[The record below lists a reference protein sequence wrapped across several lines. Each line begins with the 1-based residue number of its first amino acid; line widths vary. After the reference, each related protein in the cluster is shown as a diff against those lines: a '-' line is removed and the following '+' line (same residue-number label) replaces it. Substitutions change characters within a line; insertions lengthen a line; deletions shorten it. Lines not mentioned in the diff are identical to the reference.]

1 MRAVV
6 AKKPH
11 SPKKNYFI
19 SDFFHRTKKYETSDS
34 GVCSRHHVKDQGPR
48 PMSVQTIKSLLQ
60 HDDSAAP
67 QKIGF
72 LLLNDF
78 SMLAFASAIEPL
90 RSANRQSN
98 SMLYEWVIA
107 SPSGE
112 AAVASNGVEVASDGD
127 TSVLQ
132 DCRMVF
138 VCAGVNVRENTD
150 RNVLNLVRRLDRNG
164 AVIGAICTGTYVMA
178 AAGLLEGRR
187 CTIHW
192 ENIDGLAEEF
202 PELDITN
209 DLFEVD
215 GTRVT
220 CSGGTA
226 SLDMML
232 NLIAQSHG
240 ATLAAEV
247 SDQFIHDRIR
257 EPTDRQRM
265 ELRSRL
271 GVSHPKLLAVVKTM
285 EDNLEEPLAQ
295 TDIARMTN
303 LSTRQLERLFRK
315 YLNTTPTRYYLNL
328 RLARARHLLRQTSM
342 SILSVA
348 LACGFV
354 SASHF
359 SKCYRECYGRTP
371 RAERAP
377 A

>member
-1 MRAVV
+1 
-6 AKKPH
+6 
-11 SPKKNYFI
+11 
-19 SDFFHRTKKYETSDS
+19 
-34 GVCSRHHVKDQGPR
+34 
-48 PMSVQTIKSLLQ
+48 MSTQTIESLLR
-60 HDDSAAP
+60 HEDPTRP
-67 QKIGF
+67 QQIGF
-72 LLLNDF
+72 LLLNEF
-78 SMLAFASAIEPL
+78 SMLAFASALEPL
-90 RSANRQSN
+90 RAANRQTN
-98 SMLYEWVIA
+98 RDLFNWVIA
-107 SPSGE
+107 NPGGTV
-112 AAVASNGVEVASDGD
+112 AIASNGVEVRADGD
-127 TSVLQ
+127 LTILQ
-132 DCRMVF
+132 ECRMVF
-138 VCAGVNVRENTD
+138 VCAGVNVRGNTD
-150 RNVLNLVRRLDRNG
+150 RNVLNLIRRLDRNG

-178 AAGLLEGRR
+178 AAGLLDGRR

-192 ENIDGLAEEF
+192 ENIDGLSEEF
-202 PELDITN
+202 PELEITN

-232 NLIAQSHG
+232 NLITQAHG
-240 ATLAAEV
+240 ATLAAEI

-359 SKCYRECYGRTP
+359 SKCYRECYGCTP

>member
-1 MRAVV
+1 
-6 AKKPH
+6 
-11 SPKKNYFI
+11 
-19 SDFFHRTKKYETSDS
+19 
-34 GVCSRHHVKDQGPR
+34 
-48 PMSVQTIKSLLQ
+48 MSIQTIESLLRQ
-60 HDDSAAP
+60 EDPTRP
-67 QKIGF
+67 QQIGF
-72 LLLNDF
+72 LLLNEF
-78 SMLAFASAIEPL
+78 SMLAFASALEPL
-90 RSANRQSN
+90 RAANRQTN
-98 SMLYEWVIA
+98 RDLFNWVIT
-107 SPSGE
+107 SPGGTV
-112 AAVASNGVEVASDGD
+112 AIASNGVEVRADGD
-127 TSVLQ
+127 LTILQ
-132 DCRMVF
+132 ECRMVF
-138 VCAGVNVRENTD
+138 VCAGVNVRGNTD
-150 RNVLNLVRRLDRNG
+150 RNVLNLIRRLDRNG

-178 AAGLLEGRR
+178 AAGLLDGRR

-192 ENIDGLAEEF
+192 ENIDGLSEEF
-202 PELDITN
+202 PDLEITN

-232 NLIAQSHG
+232 NLITQAHG
-240 ATLAAEV
+240 AALAAEI

-377 A
+377 S

>member
-1 MRAVV
+1 
-6 AKKPH
+6 
-11 SPKKNYFI
+11 
-19 SDFFHRTKKYETSDS
+19 
-34 GVCSRHHVKDQGPR
+34 
-48 PMSVQTIKSLLQ
+48 MSIQTIESLLR
-60 HDDSAAP
+60 HDDPNHP

-72 LLLNDF
+72 LLLNEF
-78 SMLAFASAIEPL
+78 SLLAFASAIEPL
-90 RSANRQSN
+90 RAANRQSN
-98 SMLYEWVIA
+98 KRLFSWVIA
-107 SPSGE
+107 SASG
-112 AAVASNGVEVASDGD
+112 APAVASNGVEVRVDGD
-127 TSVLQ
+127 SAALQ
-132 DCRMVF
+132 DCKMVF
-138 VCAGVNVRENTD
+138 VCSGVNVRDNTD
-150 RNVLNLVRRLDRNG
+150 KNILNLIRRLDRNG

-178 AAGLLEGRR
+178 AAGLLDGRR

-232 NLIAQSHG
+232 NLITQAHG
-240 ATLAAEV
+240 AALAAEV

-265 ELRSRL
+265 ELRSRI

-359 SKCYRECYGRTP
+359 SKCYRECYGCTP

>member
-1 MRAVV
+1 
-6 AKKPH
+6 
-11 SPKKNYFI
+11 
-19 SDFFHRTKKYETSDS
+19 
-34 GVCSRHHVKDQGPR
+34 
-48 PMSVQTIKSLLQ
+48 MSAETIKTLLNN
-60 HDDSAAP
+60 DNDAGA

-72 LLLNDF
+72 LLLNEF
-78 SMLAFASAIEPL
+78 SLLAFSSAIEPL
-90 RSANRQSN
+90 RAANRQSGKK
-98 SMLYEWVIA
+98 LFEWMVA
-107 SPSGE
+107 SPNGISST
-112 AAVASNGVEVASDGD
+112 ASNGVDVHTD
-127 TSVLQ
+127 TNPEDLQ
-132 DCRMVF
+132 QCRMVF
-138 VCAGVNVRENTD
+138 VCSGVNVRENTTKAI
-150 RNVLNLVRRLDRNG
+150 LNLIRRLDRNG
-164 AVIGAICTGTYVMA
+164 ASIGAICTGTYVMA
-178 AAGLLEGRR
+178 AAGLLDNRR

-202 PELDITN
+202 PDLDITN
-209 DLFEVD
+209 DLFEID
-215 GTRVT
+215 GNRVT

-232 NLIAQSHG
+232 NLISKSHG
-240 ATLAAEV
+240 PQLAAEV

-265 ELRSRL
+265 ELRSRI

-295 TDIARMTN
+295 TSIARATG

-315 YLNTTPTRYYLNL
+315 YLSTTPTRYYLNL

-359 SKCYRECYGRTP
+359 SKCYRECYDRTP
-371 RAERAP
+371 RAERSP
-377 A
+377 D

>member
-1 MRAVV
+1 
-6 AKKPH
+6 
-11 SPKKNYFI
+11 
-19 SDFFHRTKKYETSDS
+19 
-34 GVCSRHHVKDQGPR
+34 
-48 PMSVQTIKSLLQ
+48 MSIQTIESLLR
-60 HDDSAAP
+60 HEDPTRP
-67 QKIGF
+67 QQIGF
-72 LLLNDF
+72 LLLNEF
-78 SMLAFASAIEPL
+78 SMLAFASALEPL
-90 RSANRQSN
+90 RAANRQTN
-98 SMLYEWVIA
+98 RDLFNWVIA
-107 SPSGE
+107 SPGGTV
-112 AAVASNGVEVASDGD
+112 AIASNGVEVRADGD
-127 TSVLQ
+127 LTILQ
-132 DCRMVF
+132 ECRMVF
-138 VCAGVNVRENTD
+138 VCAGVNVRGNTD
-150 RNVLNLVRRLDRNG
+150 RNVLNLIRRLDRNG

-178 AAGLLEGRR
+178 AAGLLDGRR

-192 ENIDGLAEEF
+192 ENIDGLSEEF
-202 PELDITN
+202 PELEITN

-232 NLIAQSHG
+232 NLITQAHG
-240 ATLAAEV
+240 AALAAEI

-359 SKCYRECYGRTP
+359 SKCYRECYGCTP